1 MQGKQE
7 QLMNKFLLIS
17 LALLISAFSF
27 SQKKENLI
35 DGTIGVVGNKV
46 ILHSE
51 IESQIVQAK
60 QEGYELGPNPRCLIY
75 EQVMFQSLLMYQAE
89 LDSVDVSD
97 EQVNAELNNRI
108 RYFEN
113 QIGGRKKLEE
123 FYGKSIEEIKAE
135 FYTTIKE
142 RMMAEQMRSKITAG
156 INITPSEVK
165 KYYNGLNPDSIP
177 LVGSKVE
184 VAHITVA
191 PQVSEAEKLATKAK
205 LNKWRTE
212 ILSGE
217 RTFSTTAVLYSNDP
231 GSRGEGGEFDW
242 VSRGT
247 FVPEFDRIAFSIK
260 EGEVS
265 QVFETEYGFH
275 IMELFERR
283 GDQYRGRHILLIP
296 KISQTEIYKAKLYLD
311 SIHNLIKTGV
321 YTFEEAA
328 KKFSNDKETKF
339 NGGLIYN
346 QQAGSSLFEMNQ
358 LDKQIFA
365 IIDGLDQGE
374 YSRPMLSQSREGQ
387 FYQIVKLKTITKPH
401 RANLKE
407 DYQLILQNATND
419 AKSEAIK
426 KWIKN
431 KSKSTYIKLHPDYM
445 GCEFVRDWIK

>member
-1 MQGKQE
+1 MYPII
-7 QLMNKFLLIS
+7 MNKILITSLTFLLTT
-17 LALLISAFSF
+17 FCF

-35 DGTIGVVGNKV
+35 DGTIGVIGNKV

-51 IESQIVQAK
+51 IESQLVQAK
-60 QEGYELGPNPRCLIY
+60 QEGFDLGEDSRCLIY

-89 LDSVDVSD
+89 VDSIEITP
-97 EQVNAELNNRI
+97 EQVNGELTNRI

-135 FYTTIKE
+135 FYTTIE
-142 RMMAEQMRSKITAG
+142 DRMKAEQMRGKITAG

-165 KYYNGLNPDSIP
+165 KYYNNLHPDSIP

-184 VAHITVA
+184 VSHITIA
-191 PQVSEAEKLATKAK
+191 PQVSKEAKKATKEKLNT
-205 LNKWRTE
+205 WRTE

-275 IMELFERR
+275 ILELFERR

-296 KISQTEIYKAKLYLD
+296 KISDMEVLNAKNKLD
-311 SIHNLIKTGV
+311 SIAELIKKGV

-328 KKFSNDKETKF
+328 MKFSDDKETRY
-339 NGGLIYN
+339 NGGIIYN

-358 LDKQIFA
+358 LDKQIFL
-365 IIDGLDQGE
+365 IIDDLEEGE
-374 YSRPMLSQSREGQ
+374 YSRPILSQGKDGQ
-387 FYQIVKLKTITKPH
+387 FYQMVKLKTITKPH
-401 RANLKE
+401 KANLKE

-419 AKSEAIK
+419 AKSEAVK
-426 KWIKN
+426 KWIKE

-445 GCEFVRDWIK
+445 QCEFVQDWIK

>member
-1 MQGKQE
+1 
-7 QLMNKFLLIS
+7 MNKFLLI
-17 LALLISAFSF
+17 ALSFLSSTIIF
-27 SQKKENLI
+27 SQKEDNLI
-35 DGTIGVVGNKV
+35 DGTIGVIGNKV

-51 IESQIVQAK
+51 IESQLVQAK
-60 QEGYELGPNPRCLIY
+60 QEGYDLGADARCLVY
-75 EQVMFQSLLMYQAE
+75 EQVMFQSLLMYQADV
-89 LDSVDVSD
+89 DSIEISA
-97 EQVNAELNNRI
+97 EQVNGELNNRI

-135 FYTTIKE
+135 FYTTIE
-142 RMMAEQMRSKITAG
+142 DRMKAEQMRGKITSG

-165 KYYNGLNPDSIP
+165 KYYNSLNPDSIP

-184 VAHITVA
+184 VAHITIA
-191 PQVSEAEKLATKAK
+191 PKVSESEKAATKAK
-205 LNKWRTE
+205 LEKWRTE

-231 GSRGEGGEFDW
+231 GSRGDGGEFDW
-242 VSRGT
+242 VTRGT

-275 IMELFERR
+275 ILELFERR

-296 KISQTEIYKAKLYLD
+296 KINESEVYKAKLKLD
-311 SIHNLIKTGV
+311 SISNLIKTGV

-328 KKFSNDKETKF
+328 KKFSDDKETRY

-346 QQAGSSLFEMNQ
+346 QQGGSSLFEMNE
-358 LDKQIFA
+358 LDKQIFL
-365 IIDGLDQGE
+365 IIDDLKEGE
-374 YSRPMLSQSREGQ
+374 YSSPTLSQSREGK

-401 RANLKE
+401 KANLKE
-407 DYQLILQNATND
+407 DYQLILQSATND
-419 AKSEAIK
+419 ARSEAVK
-426 KWIKN
+426 EWIKD

-445 GCEFVRDWIK
+445 GCEFVQDWIK